1 LKGKRQIH
9 LVDWKQAVALKPFER
24 AMDLFGDSSFWAI
37 STRGHTR
44 DHIAYLVN
52 ARPHAVLIVG
62 DAELSVW
69 GMENE
74 VEVKTDYGRKG
85 REDFRLSANQISE
98 FHKIYPKVE
107 IRFSHDEKSLD
118 KNMSLPKKE
127 MSNDKRST

>member
-1 LKGKRQIH
+1 
-9 LVDWKQAVALKPFER
+9 VDWKQAVALKPFER

-98 FHKIYPKVE
+98 FHKIYPKV
-107 IRFSHDEKSLD
+107 
-118 KNMSLPKKE
+118 
-127 MSNDKRST
+127 T